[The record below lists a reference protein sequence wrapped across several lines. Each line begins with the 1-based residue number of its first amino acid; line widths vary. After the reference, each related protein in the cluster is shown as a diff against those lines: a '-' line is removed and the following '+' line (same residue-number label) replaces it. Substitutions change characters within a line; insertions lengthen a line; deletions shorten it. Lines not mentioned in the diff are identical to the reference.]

1 MRKKS
6 NRLLGVARLAMK
18 LGREHMSD
26 YGAVTSRKDFTQRQ
40 LMACLVLRAY
50 LKTTYR
56 GVIEILETSEA
67 LRTELGMKEKLPHYS
82 TLAKFCERSA
92 VLEILTALLH
102 RLGAAA
108 LRQKSEPVAIDAT
121 GLETSTAS
129 AHFVSRS
136 KKERKKWVKLSVAVL
151 TTSLLPLGA
160 VLDWG
165 PNNDKCQVWPLLQQS
180 LSGQPIPPPKLYAD
194 AGYDAEWVHGVCR
207 EEFGVATTVI
217 KPARCAADGSRRGEY
232 RSQMSQDYLKEHGY
246 GQRWKV
252 ESYMSALKR
261 TTGSTLLARKP
272 ANLLKEAAFK
282 VLAYALNR

>member
-92 VLEILTALLH
+92 VLEILTAMLH
-102 RLGAAA
+102 RLGGAA

-165 PNNDKCQVWPLLQQS
+165 PNNDKCQVWPLLQQA
-180 LSGQPIPPPKLYAD
+180 LSGPIKPPKLYAD

-232 RSQMSQDYLKEHGY
+232 RSQMSEDYLKAQNY
-246 GQRWKV
+246 GLRWKV
-252 ESYMSALKR
+252 ESYMSGLKR

>member
-6 NRLLGVARLAMK
+6 NRLIGVARLAMR
-18 LGREHMSD
+18 LGKDHLSD

-56 GVIEILETSEA
+56 GLIEILETSEA
-67 LRTELGMKEKLPHYS
+67 LRTELGMKDKLPHYS

-92 VLEILTALLH
+92 VLEILGAMLQ
-102 RLGAAA
+102 RLGQAS
-108 LRQKSEPVAIDAT
+108 LRQEAQPVAIDAT

-129 AHFVSRS
+129 AHFVTRS

-151 TTSLLPLGA
+151 TTSLMPLGA

-180 LSGQPIPPPKLYAD
+180 LSGPIKPSKLYAD

-207 EEFGVATTVI
+207 EEFGIASTVI
-217 KPARCAADGSRRGEY
+217 KPARCAKDGSRRGEY
-232 RSQMSQDYLKEHGY
+232 RSQMSPEYLQTQRY
-246 GQRWKV
+246 GLRWKI

-261 TTGSTLLARKP
+261 TTGSTLLSRKP

>member
-92 VLEILTALLH
+92 VLEILGAMLQ
-102 RLGAAA
+102 RLGQAS
-108 LRQKSEPVAIDAT
+108 LRQEKQPVAIDAT

-136 KKERKKWVKLSVAVL
+136 KKERKKWVKISVAVL

-180 LSGQPIPPPKLYAD
+180 LSGPIKPPKLYAD

-232 RSQMSQDYLKEHGY
+232 RSQMSENYLKEQGY

-261 TTGSTLLARKP
+261 TTGSTLLSRKP

>member
-56 GVIEILETSEA
+56 GVIEILETSET

-92 VLEILTALLH
+92 VLEILGAMLQ
-102 RLGAAA
+102 RLGQAS
-108 LRQKSEPVAIDAT
+108 LRQEKQPVAIDAT

-180 LSGQPIPPPKLYAD
+180 LSGQPIPPPTLYAD

-207 EEFGVATTVI
+207 EEFGIATSVI

-232 RSQMSQDYLKEHGY
+232 RSQMSEDYLKAQKY
-246 GQRWKV
+246 GLRWKI

-261 TTGSTLLARKP
+261 TTGSTLLCRKP

>member
-1 MRKKS
+1 
-6 NRLLGVARLAMK
+6 
-18 LGREHMSD
+18 
-26 YGAVTSRKDFTQRQ
+26 
-40 LMACLVLRAY
+40 
-50 LKTTYR
+50 
-56 GVIEILETSEA
+56 
-67 LRTELGMKEKLPHYS
+67 MKEKLPHYS

-92 VLEILTALLH
+92 VLEILGAMLH
-102 RLGAAA
+102 RLGGAA

-180 LSGQPIPPPKLYAD
+180 LSGQPIPPPTLYAD

-207 EEFGVATTVI
+207 EEFGIATTVI

-232 RSQMSQDYLKEHGY
+232 RSQMSEDYLKAQNY
-246 GQRWKV
+246 GLRWKI

-261 TTGSTLLARKP
+261 TTGSTLLSRKP

>member
-1 MRKKS
+1 MRGKK
-6 NRLLGVARLAMK
+6 NRLVGVARLAMK

-92 VLEILTALLH
+92 VLEILTAMLQ
-102 RLGAAA
+102 RLGGAA
-108 LRQKSEPVAIDAT
+108 LRQESQPVAIDAT

-136 KKERKKWVKLSVAVL
+136 KKERRKWVKLSVAVL

-180 LSGQPIPPPKLYAD
+180 LSGQPVPPSKLYAD

-207 EEFGVATTVI
+207 EEFGIATTVI

-232 RSQMSQDYLKEHGY
+232 RSQMSDDYLKAQNY
-246 GQRWKV
+246 GLRWKV
-252 ESYMSALKR
+252 ESYMSGLKR

>member
-40 LMACLVLRAY
+40 LMSCLALRAY

-92 VLEILTALLH
+92 VLEILGAMLQ
-102 RLGAAA
+102 RLGQAS
-108 LRQKSEPVAIDAT
+108 LRQEKQPVAIDAT

-136 KKERKKWVKLSVAVL
+136 KKERTKWVKLSVAVL
-151 TTSLLPLGA
+151 TTSLLPLGV

-180 LSGQPIPPPKLYAD
+180 LAGPEKPSKLYAD

-232 RSQMSQDYLKEHGY
+232 RSQMSEDYLKEQGY
-246 GQRWKV
+246 GLRWKI
-252 ESYMSALKR
+252 ESYMSGLKR

>member
-6 NRLLGVARLAMK
+6 NRLLEVARLAMK

-56 GVIEILETSEA
+56 GVIEILETSEQ

-92 VLEILTALLH
+92 VLEILTAMLR
-102 RLGAAA
+102 RLGGAA
-108 LRQKSEPVAIDAT
+108 LRQESQPVAIDAT

-136 KKERKKWVKLSVAVL
+136 KKERKKWVKLSVAIL

-180 LSGQPIPPPKLYAD
+180 LSGQPIKPPKLYAD

-207 EEFGVATTVI
+207 EEFGIATTVI

-232 RSQMSQDYLKEHGY
+232 RSQMSEDYLKAQGY
-246 GQRWKV
+246 GLRWKV
-252 ESYMSALKR
+252 ESYISGLKR

>member
-1 MRKKS
+1 MGGKK
-6 NRLLGVARLAMK
+6 NRLIGVARLAMK

-40 LMACLVLRAY
+40 LMTCLVLRAY

-92 VLEILTALLH
+92 VLDILGAMLR
-102 RLGAAA
+102 RLGGAA
-108 LRQKSEPVAIDAT
+108 LSQKSEPVAIDAT

-165 PNNDKCQVWPLLQQS
+165 PNNDKCQVWPLLQQA
-180 LSGQPIPPPKLYAD
+180 LSGQPIRPAKLYAD

-207 EEFGVATTVI
+207 EEFGIAATVI
-217 KPARCAADGSRRGEY
+217 KPARSAADGSRRGEY
-232 RSQMSQDYLKEHGY
+232 RSQMSEDYLKAQNY
-246 GQRWKV
+246 GLRWKV

-272 ANLLKEAAFK
+272 LNLLKEAAFK